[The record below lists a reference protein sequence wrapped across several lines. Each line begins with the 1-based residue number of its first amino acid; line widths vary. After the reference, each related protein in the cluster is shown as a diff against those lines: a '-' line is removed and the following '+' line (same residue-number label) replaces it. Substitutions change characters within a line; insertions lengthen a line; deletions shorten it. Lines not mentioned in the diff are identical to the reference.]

1 MSLAL
6 TGGIGPLPFTNRQDP
21 VEVIEDKSRVVNQ
34 SLLSL
39 WLATPKDFRVES
51 RSETSTFLSWTNQ
64 HGAGVTGIKI
74 ERALGDG
81 AFSVIATL
89 IDLTITTYEDT
100 GLATA
105 TRYRYR
111 ISVTD
116 S

>member
-1 MSLAL
+1 MSMIFDGGLGSQPFMSEQAL
-6 TGGIGPLPFTNRQDP
+6 P
-21 VEVIEDKSRVVNQ
+21 VVKPQESQVINQ
-34 SLLSL
+34 LLL
-39 WLATPKDFRVES
+39 TVWLAAPVDFRVES

-89 IDLTITTYEDT
+89 IDLTRTTYEDT
-100 GLATA
+100 GLTSA

>member
-1 MSLAL
+1 MSIAL
-6 TGGIGPLPFTNRQDP
+6 TGGIGPQPFTNRRDP
-21 VEVIEDKSRVVNQ
+21 ELFDEEKSRVVNQ
-34 SLLSL
+34 SLLSI
-39 WLATPKDFRVES
+39 WLATPVDFRVES
-51 RSETSTFLSWTNQ
+51 RSETSSFLSWTNQ

-74 ERALGDG
+74 ERALDDG

-89 IDLTITTYEDT
+89 TDLTKTSYDDT

>member
-1 MSLAL
+1 MLIFDGAL
-6 TGGIGPLPFTNRQDP
+6 GAQPFRGHQELDTPP
-21 VEVIEDKSRVVNQ
+21 VSKSRIINQ
-34 SLLSL
+34 LLLSV
-39 WLATPKDFRVES
+39 WLATPVDFRVES
-51 RSETSTFLSWTNQ
+51 RSETSTFLSWTDQ

-89 IDLTITTYEDT
+89 TDLAKTTYEDT
-100 GLATA
+100 GLASA

>member
-1 MSLAL
+1 MLIFDGAL
-6 TGGIGPLPFTNRQDP
+6 GAQPFRANRDLRP
-21 VEVIEDKSRVVNQ
+21 FDEENSRIVNQ
-34 SLLSL
+34 LLL
-39 WLATPKDFRVES
+39 TVWLATPVDFRVES
-51 RSETSTFLSWTNQ
+51 RSETSTFLSWTNN

-89 IDLTITTYEDT
+89 TDLTKTTYEDT
-100 GLATA
+100 GLASA